1 MVTKLL
7 PLLLSGDCHGYEVAG
22 VAQALL
28 GGYSLRLTALQ
39 WIYLQAPGRPF

>member
-1 MVTKLL
+1 MPSVWLAVIPVVLT
-7 PLLLSGDCHGYEVAG
+7 EVAG

-39 WIYLQAPGRPF
+39 WIYLQAPGRPS